1 MTGTAPD
8 ASAAPERAPYAF
20 GDSDQAARRLALV
33 AEVFEPSTRRLLEDE
48 VGAPAAGAEPGGRT
62 GTAGMVDLAVDLGCG
77 PGHTTRLLAETIRP
91 RRAVGLD
98 SSPAFVDLARR
109 DQERRARARRPPGTP
124 IEPAFAVHDVTRTP
138 FPTGPAD
145 LLFCRFLLSHL
156 SSPGE
161 AIAAWATQLRPGGIL
176 LVDEVDRIDPRDP
189 TLHDYL
195 AAVGAVLAHQGHRL
209 EIGPLLDALPAPA
222 GLDRLVSRVVTL
234 DPPAA
239 KAAEMFAMNLRV
251 WRTHP
256 YARSKLGD
264 AELDRLA
271 GGLDALVS
279 SPGDASITWGI
290 RQLIYRR
297 PA

>member
-1 MTGTAPD
+1 VTGTASG
-8 ASAAPERAPYAF
+8 ASGAPEAAPYAF
-20 GDSDQAARRLALV
+20 GDTDRAARRLALV
-33 AEVFEPSTRRLLEDE
+33 AEVFEPPTRRLLED
-48 VGAPAAGAEPGGRT
+48 GAGALAAGAARRDRT
-62 GTAGMVDLAVDLGCG
+62 ATAGAVDLAVDLGCG

-109 DQERRARARRPPGTP
+109 DQERRARARRPAGALA
-124 IEPAFAVHDVTRTP
+124 EPAFIVHDVTRTP

-145 LLFCRFLLSHL
+145 LLLCRFLLSHL
-156 SSPGE
+156 PSPGE
-161 AIAAWATQLRPGGIL
+161 TVAAWATQLRPGGIV
-176 LVDEVDRIDPRDP
+176 LVDEVDWIDPRDP
-189 TLHDYL
+189 TLRDYL
-195 AAVGAVLAHQGHRL
+195 AAVDAVLAHQGHRL
-209 EIGPLLDALPAPA
+209 EVGPVLDALPAPA

-239 KAAEMFAMNLRV
+239 QAAEMFAMNLRV

-256 YARSKLGD
+256 YARSNLGD

-271 GGLDALVS
+271 AGLDALVS
-279 SPGDASITWGI
+279 SPGDASITWGM
-290 RQLIYRR
+290 RQIVYHR